1 MDEAVRTRA
10 ATMPQVSRA
19 YRAAVGTIRP
29 AMRVLTRRDW
39 RGAEH
44 LPATGGC
51 VVAANHISHADPFAV
66 AHFLFDNG
74 HPPVF
79 LGKAS
84 LFEIPVLGRWLA
96 ACGQVPVYRNAGR
109 AVEALRDAIAAVE
122 AGRCVVVMP
131 ESTITKDPLGWPMV
145 GKTGAAR
152 IALRTGVP
160 VLPLG
165 QWGAQELL
173 EPGGRFH
180 PWGRPV
186 MRMSLGPPV
195 PLDDLRSR
203 PLDARGLTEATRRI
217 MRAITDQ
224 VSLLRGE
231 PAPEGVWDRTVGAR
245 VFPEDPGVG
254 PTGTS
259 TTGES
264 PLGERTSSA
273 RTGDAHTTGQRDVRE
288 RTDADG
294 GAR

>member
-1 MDEAVRTRA
+1 MDEAVQTRVGA
-10 ATMPQVSRA
+10 RPQVTLA

-29 AMRVLTRRDW
+29 LMRALTRQDW
-39 RGAEH
+39 QGVQY
-44 LPATGGC
+44 LPAQGGC

-74 HPPVF
+74 HPPYF

-84 LFEIPVLGRWLA
+84 LFELPLLGRWLT
-96 ACGQVPVYRNAGR
+96 ACEQVPVHRGDGR
-109 AVEALRDAIAAVE
+109 AVEAFRDAVAAVD

-152 IALRTGVP
+152 IALQTGVP

-173 EPGGRFH
+173 EPGGRFR

-195 PLDDLRSR
+195 PLDDLRER
-203 PLDARGLTEATRRI
+203 RLDARSLREATRRI
-217 MRAITDQ
+217 MSAITAQ
-224 VSLLRGE
+224 VSHVRGE
-231 PAPEGVWDRTVGAR
+231 AAPEGVWDRTVGAR
-245 VFPEDPGVG
+245 VHPEAPELH
-254 PTGTS
+254 
-259 TTGES
+259 GE
-264 PLGERTSSA
+264 P
-273 RTGDAHTTGQRDVRE
+273 
-288 RTDADG
+288 DG
-294 GAR
+294 SGR